1 MSNEIINVL
10 NALTEKFGIAI
21 DWTSMNIIPY
31 LEQLVNKYINYEITT
46 SIIWIIVNFIMFIS
60 SFTFLMILYKK
71 KDMGTVTYESGYVD
85 KDKRLFFHAI
95 SYIGIF
101 IALLVIIT
109 QIIDIATCLTMP
121 EKMILKELKNIYIE
135 LK

>member
-60 SFTFLMILYKK
+60 SFTFLSLS
-71 KDMGTVTYESGYVD
+71 T
-85 KDKRLFFHAI
+85 
-95 SYIGIF
+95 
-101 IALLVIIT
+101 
-109 QIIDIATCLTMP
+109 
-121 EKMILKELKNIYIE
+121 
-135 LK
+135 